1 MMFEMIN
8 RVYAAL
14 QTPGTASLAASL
26 VWGIFGMLLSPCSLI
41 TLPLIVGYIESAE
54 DRGMKNAFVISVWF
68 SMGIF
73 ANVAMVGIVIASA
86 GALLA
91 EVGRYTNYLVAAVF
105 ILFGLHLLD
114 VIRMPWFKQAKT
126 RDYKGNGPL
135 GALILGLFSGLAIG
149 PCAFAYLAP
158 MLVIAMKAASSNPY
172 MGLSMILAYAVG
184 NCMVLILAGTSASF
198 VSGFMKLD
206 EKAGLT
212 AKVNHFFGVVL
223 ILIGLLLIYKAP

>member
-1 MMFEMIN
+1 VIFEAIN
-8 RVYAAL
+8 RVYEVL
-14 QTPGTASLAASL
+14 QTPGTLSLAASFI
-26 VWGIFGMLLSPCSLI
+26 WGIFGMLLSPCSLI
-41 TLPLIVGYIESAE
+41 ALPLVVGYIEST
-54 DRGMKNAFVISVWF
+54 DDKGMKNAFVISAWF

-91 EVGRYTNYLVAAVF
+91 EVGRYTNYLVASVF

-114 VIRMPWFKQAKT
+114 IISIPWFKQAGGRK
-126 RDYKGNGPL
+126 YKHRGPI
-135 GALILGLFSGLAIG
+135 GALILGLFSGLAVG

-158 MLVIAMKAASSNPY
+158 MLVIAMKASAANPY
-172 MGLSMILAYAVG
+172 MGLGMVLFYAVG
-184 NCMVLILAGTSASF
+184 NCAVLVLAGTSAGF